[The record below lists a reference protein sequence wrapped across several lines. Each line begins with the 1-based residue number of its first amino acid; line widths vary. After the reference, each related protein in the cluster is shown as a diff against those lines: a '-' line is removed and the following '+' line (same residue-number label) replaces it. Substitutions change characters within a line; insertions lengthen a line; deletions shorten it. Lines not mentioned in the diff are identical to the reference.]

1 MNRDGPGGRAGIRH
15 GQGTDRGLKRQLNED
30 SLFVADALFAVAD
43 GMGGH
48 EAGEVASRLCVETL
62 AAGYRKAAGRLDA
75 EAIHVL
81 LRAADEAIAAGAP
94 RGAGTTISGAAVIE
108 RDSGLHWL
116 VFNVGDS
123 RTYRLS
129 DGLLEQVTVDH
140 SEVQQLVERG
150 VIGVDQMAAHPRRH
164 VITRALGAGGDG
176 RADFW
181 LLPIRPGDRLLIC
194 SDGLSTELS
203 DASLRDTMTRFPDP
217 QQAADELIA
226 AALGRGGRDNISVII
241 ADAMGL
247 EADEMLDTVPRPIR
261 PAMQTK
267 TQPTAVAGGA
277 TAPMEEKS

>member
-1 MNRDGPGGRAGIRH
+1 M
-15 GQGTDRGLKRQLNED
+15 NED

-48 EAGEVASRLCVETL
+48 AAGEVASRLCVETL
-62 AAGYRKAAGRLDA
+62 AAGYRKASGRLDA

-81 LRAADEAIAAGAP
+81 LRQAGDAIAAGAP
-94 RGAGTTISGAAVIE
+94 RGAGTTVSGAAVIE

-129 DGLLEQVTVDH
+129 GGLLEQVTVDH

-150 VIGVDQMAAHPRRH
+150 VIDAGQMAAHPRRH

-181 LLPIRPGDRLLIC
+181 LLPLLPGDRLLIC

-203 DASLRDTMTRFPDP
+203 DALLRDTITRFPDP

-241 ADAMGL
+241 ADAVGPT
-247 EADEMLDTVPRPIR
+247 ADETFDTVPRPIN
-261 PAMQTK
+261 PEHQTK
-267 TQPTAVAGGA
+267 TRPIAVPGGE
-277 TAPMEEKS
+277 TAPMEDKS